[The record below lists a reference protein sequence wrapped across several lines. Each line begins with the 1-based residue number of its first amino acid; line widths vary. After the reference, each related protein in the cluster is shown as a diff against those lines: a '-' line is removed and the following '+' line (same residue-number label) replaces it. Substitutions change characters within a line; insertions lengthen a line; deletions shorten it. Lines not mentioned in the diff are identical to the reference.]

1 MAEQKNFLDREY
13 DKKNKENGGDRILPY
28 SVALIPGL
36 TALEQD
42 ALVKDVAERLVRDIN
57 KSSKV
62 PEHIAD
68 RKLADRIEKYIQRMP
83 EPIRDSWLLSA
94 TSETGVPKLLNE
106 ADSMYSYYEPETRN
120 VSIKKSVFNEHPNVV
135 VHEYEHK
142 TNHDLNLEHPYY
154 VNFSPSEVPDRM
166 VGIDL
171 GGKILSDF
179 PSTIDGRRL
188 DFVNPRTVKDVP
200 AALMKEG
207 YLKAIPSKNIKNK
220 DAFKDA
226 YEHSLFV
233 GKFSNDILNLRP
245 GSVTSQLDMIG
256 KGGHN
261 LDYRD
266 DKYMENKKIGENLLN
281 KGMTRDFTTPD
292 GLRLGIEYNEM
303 KDIAKRAALS
313 TEGAAQIAEILATDG
328 GEAYAKTKF
337 PTSYESMMDEYRND
351 PRRSWPKE
359 KLEPWR
365 RYSHDSG
372 DNVYAS
378 RGEPVKYNPN
388 AELHYVRVPNAYG
401 GYVYPDDYDKGTYA
415 ALKRG
420 RIFIE
425 YRGLDGKWY
434 RVKPEEIKGAST
446 RMKTIDELVKSV
458 GKNLPKMIKR
468 VK

>member
-1 MAEQKNFLDREY
+1 M
-13 DKKNKENGGDRILPY
+13 PY

-42 ALVKDVAERLVRDIN
+42 ALVKDVAESLVRDIN

-83 EPIRDSWLLSA
+83 EPLRDSWLLSA

-154 VNFSPSEVPDRM
+154 VNILPSEVPDRM

-188 DFVNPRTVKDVP
+188 DFVNPRTVKDVHE
-200 AALMKEG
+200 ALMKEG
-207 YLKAIPSKNIKNK
+207 YLKAIPSKNMK
-220 DAFKDA
+220 DKDA

-245 GSVTSQLDMIG
+245 GSVTSQQDMIG

-313 TEGAAQIAEILATDG
+313 TEGAAQIAEILATEG
-328 GEAYAKTKF
+328 GEDYIKSKF
-337 PTSYESMMDEYRND
+337 PTPYEVMMEEYRND
-351 PRRSWPKE
+351 PRRSLPKE
-359 KLEPWR
+359 QIRPWQM
-365 RYSHDSG
+365 YSHDSKG
-372 DNVYAS
+372 NVYKV

-420 RIFIE
+420 RNFIE

-446 RMKTIDELVKSV
+446 KMKTIDELVKSV